1 MEMETP
7 QIWVDRQ
14 EHELVPQD
22 SEEIYLGLEPT
33 SRQQATAWQRA
44 QGHEDSQI
52 VQCSMQ
58 SLSARC

>member
-1 MEMETP
+1 MEMGTP
-7 QIWVDRQ
+7 QIWLHQQ
-14 EHELVPQD
+14 ERGLVPQD

-44 QGHEDSQI
+44 QGHEGSQV